1 MSGAPQLVHLEMDE
15 KDKEQLQELQQSMA
29 QAQQEL
35 AMLRSKMQMREGE
48 RRRADLTLQEVSDLP
63 ESARAY
69 KQVGKMFLMHPV
81 PDLKCGA
88 RTPPEPTHAP
98 THCPRRHLY
107 LCCVTLLRLSHR
119 PHSRAGKV

>member
-98 THCPRRHLY
+98 AHCPRRHLY
-107 LCCVTLLRLSHR
+107 
-119 PHSRAGKV
+119 